1 MASVEEIIN
10 AIFGGTVSADKIIS
24 ILVAIYAVVKSITE
38 WVAKKKLI
46 KATNEQTALTKELK
60 LAREENKQLKSC
72 VAKLGDI
79 VLTAYLSSNTVPV
92 EVKQQIGTIGSELNK
107 VADIPLADTTV
118 KLIDVVTK
126 VIPNNALNEHK
137 EELEEASKLAEE
149 TIDNANELVQNA
161 IDKLK
166 VS

>member
-1 MASVEEIIN
+1 MASVEEIVN

-46 KATNEQTALTKELK
+46 KATNEQTALTQQLK
-60 LAREENKQLKSC
+60 LAREENKQLKTC
-72 VAKLGDI
+72 VSKLGDI

-107 VADIPLADTTV
+107 VAEIPLADTTK
-118 KLIDVVTK
+118 KLIEVVTE
-126 VIPNNALNEHK
+126 VVPNNTLNEHK
-137 EELEEASKLAEE
+137 EELEEASKLTEDV
-149 TIDNANELVQNA
+149 IDGANDLVQNA
-161 IDKLK
+161 IDKIR